1 MIYDA
6 MIDTY
11 TRQITTLEARLAEL
25 RADHEH
31 RHDDSHSSRVALL
44 EKEIADLRI
53 SAKHLRERQYK
64 CNDKNRA

>member
-11 TRQITTLEARLAEL
+11 TRQITALEARLAEL
-25 RADHEH
+25 RADYEH

-44 EKEIADLRI
+44 KKEISESDLRI
-53 SAKHLRERQYK
+53 SVKHLWERQ
-64 CNDKNRA
+64 NHNGV

>member
-11 TRQITTLEARLAEL
+11 TRQITALEARLAEL
-25 RADHEH
+25 RADYEH

-44 EKEIADLRI
+44 KKEISDLRI
-53 SAKHLRERQYK
+53 SVKHLRERQGGGP
-64 CNDKNRA
+64 

>member
-11 TRQITTLEARLAEL
+11 TRQITALEARLAEL
-25 RADHEH
+25 RAELRAEFDH
-31 RHDDSHSSRVALL
+31 RHDDSHSSRVALR

-53 SAKHLRERQYK
+53 SAKHLRERQGGGP
-64 CNDKNRA
+64 